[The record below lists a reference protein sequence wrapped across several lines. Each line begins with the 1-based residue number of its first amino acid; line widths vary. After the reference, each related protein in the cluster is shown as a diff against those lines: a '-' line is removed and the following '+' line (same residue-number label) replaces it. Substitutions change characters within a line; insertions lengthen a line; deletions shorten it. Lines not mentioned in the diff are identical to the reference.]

1 MARPLWFVNLL
12 KRYFPDRFKIA
23 QATKWPIIGPLMD
36 FLMFRH
42 DDTIYLPK
50 DHTITI
56 NHALQSPEDIV
67 LPSQVAEHFVRQ
79 ASHHWLMNDCFCRD
93 ANACL
98 DYPVDLGCLFLGE
111 AVQKMDERL
120 GRRISKDEALTHLQ
134 RCREA
139 GLVHMIG
146 RNRID
151 VMWTGASPGRKLL
164 TICSC
169 CPCCCLWRV
178 TPHLDPNGSANVSKM
193 PGVSIHVTERCIGCG
208 TCAKGVCFVDAI
220 RLVDGR
226 IQISDECKACGVCVQ
241 VCPQHAIEIHI
252 DDQQFVER
260 TISRLSRSVDVT

>member
-12 KRYFPDRFKIA
+12 KKYFPDRFRIA

-36 FLMFRH
+36 LVMFRH

-50 DHTITI
+50 DHVITI
-56 NHALQSPEDIV
+56 NHTLQPPQDVV
-67 LPSQVAEHFVRQ
+67 LPSQVAEYFVRQ
-79 ASHHWLMNDCFCRD
+79 ASHHWLMETCFCRD
-93 ANACL
+93 ANDCV
-98 DYPVDLGCLFLGE
+98 DYPVDMGCLFLGE
-111 AVQKMDERL
+111 AVQKMDRRL
-120 GRRISKDEALTHLQ
+120 GKRIDQETALAHLQ

-151 VMWTGASPGRKLL
+151 VVWTGASPGHKLL

-178 TPHLDPNGSANVSKM
+178 TPHLNPNGSANVSKM

-208 TCAKGVCFVDAI
+208 DCADDTCFVDAI
-220 RLVDGR
+220 RLVNDR
-226 IQISDECKACGVCVQ
+226 AQIATACKACGVCVET
-241 VCPQHAIEIHI
+241 CPQQAIEIRV
-252 DDQQFVER
+252 DDKQFVDK
-260 TISRLSRSVDVT
+260 TIARLSKSVDVT